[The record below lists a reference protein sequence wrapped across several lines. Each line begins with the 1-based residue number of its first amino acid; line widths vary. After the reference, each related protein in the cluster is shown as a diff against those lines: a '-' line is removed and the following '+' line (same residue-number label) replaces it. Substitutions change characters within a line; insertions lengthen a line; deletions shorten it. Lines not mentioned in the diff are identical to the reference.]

1 MMNKFALY
9 NYFNP
14 CNVRPS
20 NARIVII
27 FSFTVADAA
36 GAATLR
42 FKRSGFVHFLPP
54 VGNAHRAFRG
64 GRHAQLPFGRS
75 TGKHKIANN
84 ILHGSPS
91 RYRCTASPGIAA
103 RPNSPFISLKYFL
116 STFAIVSAVV
126 LKRQLS
132 SGTPGIFMR
141 ASLPKPHIS

>member
-1 MMNKFALY
+1 MRSYRSVGRRISNCNLRQRLFIIPPEAYIKINKSTAKRKKRNKFGSVNRALTTG
-9 NYFNP
+9 
-14 CNVRPS
+14 R
-20 NARIVII
+20 
-27 FSFTVADAA
+27 
-36 GAATLR
+36 
-42 FKRSGFVHFLPP
+42 KR
-54 VGNAHRAFRG
+54 RRM
-64 GRHAQLPFGRS
+64 PFGRS